1 MTANPPRTNPD
12 FGPSPK
18 VQAQVQELRELAKQ
32 FPEPTWAEVLS
43 DWQWLHAQLGT
54 PIMEPYI
61 EQLVA
66 ICEERIVGSDPEDEL
81 ALRIRLAKEY
91 QRHPERFVISYLG

>member
-1 MTANPPRTNPD
+1 
-12 FGPSPK
+12 
-18 VQAQVQELRELAKQ
+18 VQSQVAELRELAKQ
-32 FPEPTWAEVLS
+32 FPEPTWAEVLP

-54 PIMEPYI
+54 SIMERYF

-66 ICEERIVGSDPEDEL
+66 VREGRVVDSDLEDEL
-81 ALRIRLAKEY
+81 ALHIRLAKEY